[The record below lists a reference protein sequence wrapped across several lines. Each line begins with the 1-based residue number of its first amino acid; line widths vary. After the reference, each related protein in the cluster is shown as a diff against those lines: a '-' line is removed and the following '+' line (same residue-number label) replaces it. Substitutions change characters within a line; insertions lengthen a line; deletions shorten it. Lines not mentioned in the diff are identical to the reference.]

1 MRKVILFVLS
11 LTLISSL
18 LYFNFPYFSKS
29 KNELQT
35 EGGNKTLVQKP
46 KVTIDDKEIFVDVA
60 RSDEEKARG
69 LSGKKSLNENEGM
82 LFIFDQK
89 YQPSFWMFDM
99 NFPLDIIWISD
110 DVIVDIDRN
119 VPIPK
124 PNTLDYQ
131 LPLYTPE
138 KPINYVLEVNA
149 GFCEKNSIEVGDSV
163 EFNF

>member
-1 MRKVILFVLS
+1 MRKILPFVLS
-11 LTLISSL
+11 LVFIIGL
-18 LYFNFPYFSKS
+18 LYFSFTYFSKLKIS
-29 KNELQT
+29 LQT
-35 EGGNKTLVQKP
+35 EGDKKPAIQKP
-46 KVTIDDKEIFVDVA
+46 KVTIDDKEILVDVA
-60 RSDEEKARG
+60 KTAEEKARG
-69 LSGKKSLNENEGM
+69 LSGRLKLNENEGM

-89 YQPSFWMFDM
+89 SQPPFWMFDM

-110 DVIVDIDRN
+110 DVIVDIDKN

-124 PNTLDYQ
+124 PNTPDYQ

>member
-69 LSGKKSLNENEGM
+69 LSGRLKLNENEGM

-89 YQPSFWMFDM
+89 SQPPFWMLDM
-99 NFPLDIIWISD
+99 NFPIDIIWLD
-110 DVIVDIDRN
+110 DNTIVDIDKN
-119 VPIPK
+119 VPNPV
-124 PNTLDYQ
+124 PGTPDYQ

-138 KPINYVLEVNA
+138 KPMNYVLEVNA

>member
-1 MRKVILFVLS
+1 
-11 LTLISSL
+11 
-18 LYFNFPYFSKS
+18 
-29 KNELQT
+29 
-35 EGGNKTLVQKP
+35 
-46 KVTIDDKEIFVDVA
+46 
-60 RSDEEKARG
+60 
-69 LSGKKSLNENEGM
+69 M